1 MAYNKEQ
8 KQKYYQEHKERI
20 DKYNKQ
26 YVIDHKDKQKEW
38 NRRKYKKNRNKAI
51 LIWEKANG
59 KVPDGYLIIHKDKNK
74 NNNNLD
80 NLAMITRREYGT
92 MNLNNLAISNNK
104 EITESNI
111 LLAKIKNKIRDLRRT
126 R

>member
-1 MAYNKEQ
+1 MSYNKEY
-8 KQKYYQEHKERI
+8 KQKYYQEHKDRI

-26 YVIDHKDKQKEW
+26 YATDHKDKQKEW

-51 LIWEKANG
+51 LVWEEANG

-80 NLAMITRREYGT
+80 NLAMITRKEYGT
-92 MNLNNLAISNNK
+92 MNLNNLAISENK
-104 EITESNI
+104 EITEANI
-111 LLAKIKNKIRDLRRT
+111 LLAKIKNKTRELRRIK
-126 R
+126 